1 MQVAQLEREEAQLE
15 SRGSLSKG
23 VFHVSVLQER
33 IVESCQGL
41 CKVREGFP
49 WKRGYQTAW
58 PGLGCLCD

>member
-1 MQVAQLEREEAQLE
+1 MVQLEREEAQLE

-23 VFHVSVLQER
+23 VFHVSVLQEK

-49 WKRGYQTAW
+49 MEERLSNSLARTWMF
-58 PGLGCLCD
+58 L